1 MDLTHWEQ
9 KQFVFLYVLG
19 LCWHLLIWFCVS
31 LSVNK
36 EIQTQWSLRI
46 GSALSLCAYIKLK
59 TILIFCP
66 KQLPDMGM
74 GPLLQFPHSPRAGPV
89 YFFPTTFF
97 ILPRFGWFCIFFSSG
112 QVFLPAVS
120 WCSARSPVSEGV
132 FLIYLWREMYS
143 TSTYSSATF
152 RLLKNH
158 SNISK
163 VPNIWNTLNICWN
176 INELISKAF
185 VFSILL
191 ILTWFWWRAIS
202 FAISVFIFKYI

>member
-1 MDLTHWEQ
+1 M
-9 KQFVFLYVLG
+9 
-19 LCWHLLIWFCVS
+19 
-31 LSVNK
+31 NK

-59 TILIFCP
+59 TILISSVPNNCP
-66 KQLPDMGM
+66 IWGWDPC
-74 GPLLQFPHSPRAGPV
+74 FSSPTRQGQV
-89 YFFPTTFF
+89 QSVFFPTTFF
-97 ILPRFGWFCIFFSSG
+97 ILPRFGCFYIFFTSG
-112 QVFLPAVS
+112 QVFLPTVS

-163 VPNIWNTLNICWN
+163 VPNI
-176 INELISKAF
+176 
-185 VFSILL
+185 
-191 ILTWFWWRAIS
+191 
-202 FAISVFIFKYI
+202 